1 MEKGYYIPEI
11 KEFYVGF
18 ECEIQSSYGWQKGI
32 WPDVL
37 QGDSLTYQTFIDEG
51 VLVATRN
58 ATVRV
63 KYLNKADIE
72 SFGFKSSI
80 DDGVVCYNKEYYNIY
95 WFGDVVISIDK
106 VYNSNRISL
115 FKGSIKNKSEL
126 IVILKQIGI
135 IEE

>member
-1 MEKGYYIPEI
+1 MEKGYYAPDIE
-11 KEFYVGF
+11 EFHVGF
-18 ECEIQSSYGWQKGI
+18 KYEERYNKDTLFFEEIVKDDI
-32 WPDVL
+32 EEWPNHDQL
-37 QGDSLTYQTFIDEG
+37 SKIKWSIH
-51 VLVATRN
+51 N
-58 ATVRV
+58 IRV
-63 KYLNKADIE
+63 KYLDKADIE
-72 SFGFKSSI
+72 SLGFKSSI